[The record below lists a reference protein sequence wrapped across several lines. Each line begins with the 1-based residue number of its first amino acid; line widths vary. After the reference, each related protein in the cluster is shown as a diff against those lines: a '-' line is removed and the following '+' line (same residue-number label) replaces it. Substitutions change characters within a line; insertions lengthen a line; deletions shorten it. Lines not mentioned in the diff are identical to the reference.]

1 MAKIDNDKYYTPIDL
16 ATYCINKTFEII
28 GRNNI
33 TEIIE
38 PSAGNGS
45 FSKQLDCIAYDLYP
59 EDEGIVQQDYLA
71 LDLNYKKGR
80 LIIGNPPY
88 GRVNNLAI
96 QFYKKSIHIG
106 DYIAFILPIS
116 QLENNIKMYEFD
128 FIYSED
134 LGVRNYSGK
143 NVHCCFNIYRRP
155 LNNTLNNKPNYNLND
170 VEIREG
176 RRGSTK
182 RESKINKEAFDYDIA
197 ICAWGNGTCGK
208 VIDYEGQYSTEFYIK
223 VNNKKY
229 KDEVISFITDL
240 KWKDNL
246 KSTGGKKI
254 QIWMM
259 NKILK
264 ENIKGLK

>member
-1 MAKIDNDKYYTPIDL
+1 MAKIDNDKYYTPVDL
-16 ATYCINKTFEII
+16 AKYCIDKTYEII
-28 GRNNI
+28 GKENI

-45 FSKQLDCIAYDLYP
+45 FSNQMDCIAYDLYP
-59 EDEGIVQQDYLA
+59 EGDNIIEQDYLS
-71 LDLNYKKGR
+71 LDLEYKKGR

-96 QFYKKSIHIG
+96 SFYKKSIQIG

-116 QLENNIKMYEFD
+116 QLNNNIKMYEFD
-128 FIYSED
+128 FIHSED
-134 LGVRNYSGK
+134 LGVRDYSGK
-143 NVHCCFNIYRRP
+143 KVHCCFNIYKRP
-155 LNNTLNNKPNYNLND
+155 KNRAFNSKPNYKLND
-170 VEIREG
+170 IEIREF
-176 RRGSTK
+176 RRGSPNRK
-182 RESKINKEAFDYDIA
+182 SKVSKEVFNYDIA

-208 VIDYEGQYSTEFYIK
+208 EIDYEGQYSTEFYIK
-223 VNNKKY
+223 VNNEVY
-229 KDEVISFITDL
+229 KQQVVDFIRDL

-259 NKILK
+259 YKILK
-264 ENIKGLK
+264 ENICGLK

>member
-1 MAKIDNDKYYTPIDL
+1 MKIDNDKYYTPIDL
-16 ATYCINKTFEII
+16 AKYCINRTFEII
-28 GRNNI
+28 GRENI

-45 FSKQLDCIAYDLYP
+45 FSNQLDCIAYDLYP
-59 EDEGIVQQDYLA
+59 EDDKIIKQDFLE
-71 LDLNYKKGR
+71 LDLSYKKGR

-88 GRVNNLAI
+88 GRVNNLAMA
-96 QFYKKSIHIG
+96 FYKKSITLG

-116 QLENNIKMYEFD
+116 QLDNNIKMYEFD

-134 LGVRNYSGK
+134 LGVRSYSGK
-143 NVHCCFNIYRRP
+143 MVHCCFNIYKRP
-155 LNNTLNNKPNYNLND
+155 INGVLNHKPNYKLRD
-170 VEIREG
+170 IEIKEG
-176 RRGSTK
+176 RRGSSS
-182 RESKINKEAFDYDIA
+182 RESKITKDIFDYDIA
-197 ICAWGNGTCGK
+197 ICAWGDGTCGK

-223 VNNKKY
+223 IHNEKY
-229 KDEVISFITDL
+229 KEDVINFITNL

-259 NKILK
+259 YKLLK
-264 ENIKGLK
+264 ENIIGIK